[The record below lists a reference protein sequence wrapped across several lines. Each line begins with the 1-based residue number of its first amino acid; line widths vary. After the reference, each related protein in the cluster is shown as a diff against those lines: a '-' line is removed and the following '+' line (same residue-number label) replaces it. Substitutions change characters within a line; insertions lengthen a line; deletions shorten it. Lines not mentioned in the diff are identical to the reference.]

1 VGNPLIPGKLDR
13 QMVLGALKAT
23 GSSDPDVLYA
33 RKEELLGERKGA
45 TGQFMAWALI
55 VLGVVMTLMVIT
67 APVGIPALIYGVWLQ
82 RRLTKLNGVAETTF
96 TEYLKS
102 IGVSRQ
108 AAST

>member
-1 VGNPLIPGKLDR
+1 
-13 QMVLGALKAT
+13 
-23 GSSDPDVLYA
+23 
-33 RKEELLGERKGA
+33 
-45 TGQFMAWALI
+45 
-55 VLGVVMTLMVIT
+55 MVIT

>member
-1 VGNPLIPGKLDR
+1 MGDPLIPGKLDR

-33 RKEELLGERKGA
+33 RKEELLAERKGA
-45 TGQFMAWALI
+45 TGQFMAWGLI
-55 VLGVVMTLMVIT
+55 VVGALGTLMVIL
-67 APVGIPALIYGVWLQ
+67 APIGIPSLIYGVWLQ
-82 RRLTKLNGVAETTF
+82 RRLSKLKEVAETTF

-102 IGVSRQ
+102 IGVGRQ